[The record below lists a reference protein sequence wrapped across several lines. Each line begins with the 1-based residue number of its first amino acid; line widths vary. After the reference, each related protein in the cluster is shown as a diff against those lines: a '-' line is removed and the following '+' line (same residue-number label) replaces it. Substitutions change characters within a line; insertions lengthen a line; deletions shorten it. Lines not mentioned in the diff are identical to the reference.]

1 MSNITVRYM
10 RKEDFSQCNFAPQAQ
25 YAKDIWDASPRTG
38 DFTKLPAEIQ
48 KGCIEA
54 TPLIVK
60 KGRNGKLSIISGF
73 QYFPFLVHPEVLFG
87 SGYAYQ
93 LIITLP
99 SRRPTRE
106 AERQAFAPIASLFF
120 CHLDRSRG
128 LANLQNEINKLSGSD
143 SLKRLL
149 GKKSLSQRTC
159 ASWAGVDRS
168 AVRPPRPI
176 KTSKEGDQ
184 K

>member
-10 RKEDFSQCNFAPQAQ
+10 RKEDLNQCDFAPQAQ
-25 YAKDIWDASPRTG
+25 FAKDIWDASPRTG
-38 DFTKLPAEIQ
+38 DFTKLPPEVQ

-60 KGRNGKLSIISGF
+60 KGRNGKLKIVSGF
-73 QYFPFLVHPEVLFG
+73 QYLPFLAHPEVLFG

-93 LIITLP
+93 LVITLP
-99 SRRPTRE
+99 SRRPVLE
-106 AERQAFAPIASLFF
+106 VERQAFAPIASLFF
-120 CHLDRSRG
+120 CHLDRSGG
-128 LANLQNEINKLSGSD
+128 LAKLQHVINEQTDNG

-149 GKKSLSQRTC
+149 GKKFLSQRTC
-159 ASWAGVDRS
+159 ASLVGVDRS
-168 AVRPPRPI
+168 AIRLPKPAKFSR
-176 KTSKEGDQ
+176 EGEQ